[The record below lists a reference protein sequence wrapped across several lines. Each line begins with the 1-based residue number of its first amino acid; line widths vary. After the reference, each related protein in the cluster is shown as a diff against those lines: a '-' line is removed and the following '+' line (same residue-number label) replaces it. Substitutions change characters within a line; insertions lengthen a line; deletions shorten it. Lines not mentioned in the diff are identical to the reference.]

1 MLLGT
6 GVQNIEI
13 DGGTDFD
20 QIYASFG
27 LGIKTKLTDRIVLSV
42 EGKNTQYKMRG
53 RICLKRIKLFLALQT
68 LILRVIHFPIGQYRD
83 QYSFI
88 WGRRPGSLSELDR
101 AYLQKFKGGFKVALG
116 SRT

>member
-1 MLLGT
+1 VGNLNPYVTLGT

-42 EGKNTQYKMRG
+42 EGKNTSIILMREE
-53 RICLKRIKLFLALQT
+53 
-68 LILRVIHFPIGQYRD
+68 
-83 QYSFI
+83 FI
-88 WGRRPGSLSELDR
+88 
-101 AYLQKFKGGFKVALG
+101 V
-116 SRT
+116 